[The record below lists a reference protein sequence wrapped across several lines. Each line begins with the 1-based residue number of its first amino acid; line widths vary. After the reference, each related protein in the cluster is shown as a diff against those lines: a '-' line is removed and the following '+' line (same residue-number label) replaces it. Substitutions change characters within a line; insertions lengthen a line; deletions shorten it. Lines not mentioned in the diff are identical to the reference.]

1 MIVLLLAV
9 LLAAV
14 PATADAHLFHDV
26 YEVPDNQL
34 TRDYLVLV
42 KLVDFPYA
50 KFDVAARTY
59 EGEERV
65 RLKPGGFRGWLRRPT
80 EPGLVFKADY
90 QLARWSGTLA
100 GECRRI
106 DAAHGTRFAVRI
118 ETALA
123 ARQAEPVKAAF
134 REAFVYLMAELFDAL
149 ERHLDEPDAAGTLYQ
164 FLGRYHGVAHEA
176 WLNVHDR
183 ARAVVVRSAL
193 DAVERTIGDRA
204 RGVPPSPEAFAQQRT
219 RVLRTLRAAFGIA

>member
-1 MIVLLLAV
+1 MIALALFLLLAV
-9 LLAAV
+9 V

-42 KLVDFPYA
+42 KLIEYPYER
-50 KFDVAARTY
+50 FDVAARTY
-59 EGEERV
+59 RGEERV
-65 RLKPGGFRGWLRRPT
+65 RLKPGGFRGWLRRPV

-100 GECRRI
+100 GECRRL
-106 DAAHGTRFAVRI
+106 DDAHGTRLGQRI

-134 REAFVYLMAELFDAL
+134 REAFVFLTAELFDAL
-149 ERHLDEPDAAGTLYQ
+149 ERHIDEPEATSTLYR
-164 FLGRYHGVAHEA
+164 FLDRYHGVAHEA
-176 WLNVHDR
+176 WLNVHDPT
-183 ARAVVVRSAL
+183 RAVIVRSAL
-193 DAVERTIGDRA
+193 DAVTRTLGDRA
-204 RGVPPSPEAFAQQRT
+204 RGVPPAPEAFAQQRT
-219 RVLRTLRAAFGIA
+219 RVLRTLRQAFGIT